1 MATTVGFIGFG
12 VMGAPMAL
20 NLIKAGFKVVG
31 YDVKMENVRAVDGV
45 EAVASVAE
53 VAKKCDRIVTML
65 PDSPHVEEVMLSEQG
80 LLAHLAKGAIVADM
94 STISPKTSRRIFEK
108 ASEKGIGALDAPVS
122 GGKKGAI
129 EGTLSIMA
137 GGEQKDFDAFLP
149 IFQAMGKTIILT
161 GPAGSG
167 QTVKLCNQVMVAINI
182 QAVCEAFSLAKAEGM
197 DLAMVRKVLMGGA
210 ANSWMLENLAPQM
223 LAGDSSAGFRISL
236 QLKDLRLALE
246 TAMQDNVPMPAA
258 GLATNMYLEAG
269 AHGELDNGNQAMY
282 RTYERLVN
290 RTFQ

>member
-1 MATTVGFIGFG
+1 MPTVGFVGFG
-12 VMGAPMAL
+12 VMGVPMVE
-20 NLIKAGFKVVG
+20 NLLKAGFTVIG
-31 YDVKMENVRAVDGV
+31 HDVKADNVKRVPGV
-45 EAVASVAE
+45 EAAGSVAE
-53 VAKKCDRIVTML
+53 VAKRCDRVVTML
-65 PDSPHVEEVMLSEQG
+65 PDSPQVMEVMLGEAG
-80 LLAHLAKGAIVADM
+80 LIANLPRGAIVADM
-94 STISPKTSRRIFEK
+94 STISPKVSRSLHAAAAK
-108 ASEKGIGALDAPVS
+108 LGVGTLDAPVS
-122 GGKKGAI
+122 GGRKGAA

-137 GGEQKDFDAFLP
+137 GGSQADFDAFLP
-149 IFQAMGKTIILT
+149 IFQAMGKTILLT

-223 LAGDSSAGFRISL
+223 LKGDASAGFRISL

-258 GLATNMYLEAG
+258 SLATNMYLEAG

-282 RTYERLVN
+282 RAYERLIN